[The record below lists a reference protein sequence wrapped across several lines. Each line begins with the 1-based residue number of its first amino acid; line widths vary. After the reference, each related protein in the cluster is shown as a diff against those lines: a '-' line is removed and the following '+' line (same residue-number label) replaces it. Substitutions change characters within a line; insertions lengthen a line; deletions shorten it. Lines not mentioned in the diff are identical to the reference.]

1 MTDRAFCLLNCP
13 SCDSAG
19 REGSCLEFAAL
30 FREDAAASASPQ
42 DPLVFQVSGLQPTD
56 ADSELS
62 TDIGE
67 PFGSARE
74 AFLPGP
80 PPAFPRWYPSLLK
93 PEFPSSKAT
102 STDEVI
108 AGQRLALAGLR
119 LGGKKNALSPEGC
132 GGAQPEDGAHPRRGA
147 GGPGG
152 SSCEQQMLPCRIYLW
167 YLSNQNRPVVTWK
180 QPPPPPHFWS
190 TELASLNV
198 DLLVNP
204 FVLALVC

>member
-1 MTDRAFCLLNCP
+1 MSMPKLASARFHRITDRAFCLLNCP
-13 SCDSAG
+13 SHDSAA

-30 FREDAAASASPQ
+30 FREDAAARASPE

-56 ADSELS
+56 ADSES
-62 TDIGE
+62 SADISE

-80 PPAFPRWYPSLLK
+80 PPAFPRWYPSPLK
-93 PEFPSSKAT
+93 SEFPPSKAM

-119 LGGKKNALSPEGC
+119 SRGGENALSPEGC
-132 GGAQPEDGAHPRRGA
+132 GGAQPEDGAHPRREA

-152 SSCEQQMLPCRIYLW
+152 PGREQQMLPCRIYQW
-167 YLSNQNRPVVTWK
+167 YLSNQNRPVATWK
-180 QPPPPPHFWS
+180 HTPS
-190 TELASLNV
+190 TTTSSPLS
-198 DLLVNP
+198 
-204 FVLALVC
+204 